1 MDDFSYSTS
10 EHFSQSQQSL
20 TLSMPNLVL
29 LRHGESQW
37 NLENRFT
44 GWVDVPLSPKG
55 EEEARQAGEKLKSFK
70 FDKAYTSVLKR
81 ANDTLYIVLKIIGQ
95 ENIPIEYDKALN
107 ERHYGAL
114 QGLNKADIGRQ
125 YGEEQLK
132 IWRRSYDV
140 PPPKDKTP
148 LNPEGISESLKDTAA
163 RTLPYF
169 ESKILPDIRAGKN
182 VLVAAHG
189 NSLRSIVMK
198 LDNLSKE
205 DVLELN
211 IPTGV
216 PLLYVYDD
224 QGNIVERRYL

>member
-1 MDDFSYSTS
+1 
-10 EHFSQSQQSL
+10 
-20 TLSMPNLVL
+20 MPNLVL

-55 EEEARQAGEKLKSFK
+55 EQEARQAGEKLKNYK

-81 ANDTLYIVLKIIGQ
+81 AIDTLDIVLKILGQ
-95 ENIPIEYDKALN
+95 QDIPIEYDQALN

-114 QGLNKADIGRQ
+114 QGKNKAEIGKE

-132 IWRRSYDV
+132 LWRRSYDV
-140 PPPKDKTP
+140 PPPKDKTD

-169 ESKILPDIRAGKN
+169 ESKILPDLLAGKN
-182 VLVAAHG
+182 IIVSAHG

-198 LDNLSKE
+198 LDSLSKQE
-205 DVLELN
+205 VLELN
-211 IPTGV
+211 ITTGA
-216 PLLYVYDD
+216 PLLYVYDG
-224 QGNIVERRYL
+224 QGKIVEHRYL

>member
-1 MDDFSYSTS
+1 
-10 EHFSQSQQSL
+10 
-20 TLSMPNLVL
+20 MPNLVL

-55 EEEARQAGEKLKSFK
+55 EEEARQAGEKLKPFR

-81 ANDTLYIVLKIIGQ
+81 AIDTLYIVLRTIGQ
-95 ENIPIEYDKALN
+95 ESIPIEYDQALN

-125 YGEEQLK
+125 YGEQQLK

-140 PPPKDKTP
+140 PPPKDKTE

-169 ESKILPDIRAGKN
+169 ETKILPDIRAGKN

-205 DVLELN
+205 EVLELN
-211 IPTGV
+211 IPTGI

-224 QGNIVERRYL
+224 AGTIVEHRYL

>member
-1 MDDFSYSTS
+1 
-10 EHFSQSQQSL
+10 
-20 TLSMPNLVL
+20 MPNLVL

-205 DVLELN
+205 QVLELN